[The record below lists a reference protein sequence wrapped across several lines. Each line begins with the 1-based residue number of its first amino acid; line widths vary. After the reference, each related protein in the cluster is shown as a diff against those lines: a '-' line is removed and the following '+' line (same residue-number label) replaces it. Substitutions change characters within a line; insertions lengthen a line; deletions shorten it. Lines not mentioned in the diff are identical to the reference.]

1 MRTDGDHTL
10 SRNGISK
17 SLVASTVATL
27 LVSVS
32 FVAMPTPASAF
43 DLRGLAEVALAQYA
57 AGGFR
62 VGGSHYGYAHVA
74 TRHSHHDDDGDDN
87 ATPGST
93 NTPPPQKDV
102 GAAPRR
108 LPDGDHVAY
117 QQAMN
122 SRTMT
127 TGRSYAEEPA
137 FVPSR

>member
-1 MRTDGDHTL
+1 M
-10 SRNGISK
+10 SK
-17 SLVASTVATL
+17 SFLASAVATL
-27 LVSVS
+27 FASVS

-62 VGGSHYGYAHVA
+62 VGGSHYGY
-74 TRHSHHDDDGDDN
+74 TRQAAQHSRHDDDGDDN

-93 NTPPPQKDV
+93 NTPPPQKDL
-102 GAAPRR
+102 GAEPRR

-127 TGRSYAEEPA
+127 TGRSSADEPA
-137 FVPSR
+137 FAPTR